1 MVLLLPGNGTIKRN
15 GSMET
20 SKRRPVIAVD
30 VDQVL
35 RKNLGTM
42 VDMYNKEFGTDMKI
56 SDVKEFMVEVSFPLI
71 PERLG
76 VKASDWFFKDHAKE
90 LFLDAP
96 AYDNIKECINR
107 LKEVADVV
115 IITYQKDYTNKKYTL
130 DWLQRNGIDP
140 NGICFLR
147 DKTLMHCDALIDD
160 NDWNFLGTH
169 CGTAVLATQP
179 YNEDVNLDEL
189 LVKTDSKQIVR
200 VDSFE
205 DFTVKY
211 LNGEIVL

>member
-1 MVLLLPGNGTIKRN
+1 
-15 GSMET
+15 MET

-35 RKNLGTM
+35 RKNLGIM
-42 VDMYNKEFGTDMKI
+42 VDLYNKEFGIDMKT

-71 PERLG
+71 PERLC
-76 VKASDWFFKDHAKE
+76 VKASDWFFKEHAKE
-90 LFLDAP
+90 LFMDAP

-115 IITYQKDYTNKKYTL
+115 IVTYQKDYTNKRYTL
-130 DWLQRNGIDP
+130 EWLENNGIDP

-169 CGTAVLATQP
+169 CGTAVLVTQP

-189 LVKTDSKQIVR
+189 LAKTNSKQIVR
-200 VDSFE
+200 VDSLE

-211 LNGEIVL
+211 FNGEIVL